1 MPTIS
6 GPGVPSIGGFPIPI
20 VPITPGILTPQQIQ
34 QCISNIGRCP
44 ATLLSQMTYSNI
56 RFIVEE
62 YEGKLYNQAG
72 NRWQRL
78 DDDLISAVQKFYSI
92 DLHAIRYVTNIN
104 TIHGMN
110 MTLGNDIFFTSNMD
124 PYNTDDAHLLFHEM
138 EHSVQYAARGGVE
151 PFLSEY
157 LAKSIGQVI
166 ARRSFSIHDDIDI
179 ENAAIS
185 KSNQVSQFI
194 DTAGWTFHFYNDC
207 QYPIKVAV
215 NYLDDDS
222 GQWSALGYW
231 EIAGKT
237 NTFLA
242 NEENIRIH
250 TNNAIFDYYA
260 ESPDNNLL
268 WAGDQKFTVQADG
281 RTLGF
286 TEANV
291 QGTILFAD
299 RHFTCN

>member
-1 MPTIS
+1 MIKELQRALFIVVLIATSTSAGIAKCFIACTTFHGTSVTITPPGGNPITVNPLPSPNSPMPTIS

-44 ATLLSQMTYSNI
+44 ATLLSQMTYSII

-151 PFLSEY
+151 PFLRVCPRTSC
-157 LAKSIGQVI
+157 GI
-166 ARRSFSIHDDIDI
+166 A
-179 ENAAIS
+179 
-185 KSNQVSQFI
+185 
-194 DTAGWTFHFYNDC
+194 
-207 QYPIKVAV
+207 
-215 NYLDDDS
+215 
-222 GQWSALGYW
+222 
-231 EIAGKT
+231 
-237 NTFLA
+237 
-242 NEENIRIH
+242 
-250 TNNAIFDYYA
+250 
-260 ESPDNNLL
+260 
-268 WAGDQKFTVQADG
+268 
-281 RTLGF
+281 
-286 TEANV
+286 
-291 QGTILFAD
+291 
-299 RHFTCN
+299 